1 MEFIIQFASQYP
13 FVATIL
19 MVVGVLRLINKPL
32 FAFLNAVVMATPTP
46 KDNEILKKIET
57 SKAYQYVSFVLD
69 YLGSVK
75 LPQKV
80 VAVPKPG
87 AQSDAA

>member
-13 FVATIL
+13 FIATIL
-19 MVVGVLRLINKPL
+19 MVIGVLRVINKPL
-32 FAFLNAVVMATPTP
+32 FAFLNTVVVATPTP

-57 SKAYQYVSFVLD
+57 SKAYQYISFVLD

-75 LPQKV
+75 LPAKV
-80 VAVPKPG
+80 VAVPKSE
-87 AQSDAA
+87 AKSDAA

>member
-13 FVATIL
+13 IVASIL

-32 FAFLNAVVMATPTP
+32 FAFLNAVVVATPTT
-46 KDNEILKKIET
+46 KDNEILKKVET
-57 SKAYQYVSFVLD
+57 SKAYQYISFLLD

-75 LPQKV
+75 VPQKV